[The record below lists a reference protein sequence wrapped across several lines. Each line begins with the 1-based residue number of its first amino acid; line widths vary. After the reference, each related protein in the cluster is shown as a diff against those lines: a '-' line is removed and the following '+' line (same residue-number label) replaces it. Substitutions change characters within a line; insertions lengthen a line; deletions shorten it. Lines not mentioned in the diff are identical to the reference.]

1 MSEIK
6 EFKTESK
13 RLLDLMIN
21 SIYTNKEIFLRELI
35 SNASDAID
43 KYHYLSLTN
52 DKYEKRNDYKIK
64 IAVDKENRMISIE
77 DNGIGMTYDDLVQ
90 HLGTIANSGS
100 LEFMKKLEESENKKE
115 DIDIIGQF
123 GVGFY
128 SAFMVGK
135 KVVVES
141 RSPDASTGYRFTS
154 TGEDTYEIEECE
166 RDKVGTIIKVYLR
179 EDSEEASYS
188 SFLEEWTIKS
198 LVKKYSDYVRYP
210 ITMEVSKSKPKL
222 DAEGKEIE
230 GEREEYQEEET
241 LNSMIP
247 LWKKNKKDVTKEQL
261 NEFYKNKFYDM
272 QDPIVS
278 TLVNVDGNISYQAL
292 LYIPHDAPYGLYTDK
307 YEKGLQLYSKGVFI
321 QDKCK
326 ELLPD
331 YLKFVKGL
339 VDSADLSLN
348 ISREILQQNKQLEL
362 IAKNVEKKILS
373 ELSSLM
379 KDDFS
384 KYVEFFNTY
393 GTHLK
398 YGIYADYGMKKDMI
412 KDLLIYKTL
421 NSDKEITLKQ
431 YKEEM
436 KEGQKV
442 IYYASGKT
450 KEAVLAM
457 PQMDIMKEK
466 GYNVLV
472 LTDDIDEF
480 ALMMMKDYDGV
491 EFKSIAS
498 SDIDILSEE
507 DKKKISDL
515 KESKKSLFDKM
526 KEILKDDVS
535 EVRLSER
542 LVSSPVCLV
551 SGEGLTLEMERV
563 LQENPENKD
572 VKASRILEINPHHE
586 LFKAIEKVYEEDE
599 ESLSKYAHLLYNQAL
614 LIEGM
619 PIKDPVAFSKD
630 MCDLMIKAV
639 K

>member
-43 KYHYLSLTN
+43 KYHYMSLTN

-278 TLVNVDGNISYQAL
+278 TLVNVDVNISYQ
-292 LYIPHDAPYGLYTDK
+292 
-307 YEKGLQLYSKGVFI
+307 
-321 QDKCK
+321 
-326 ELLPD
+326 
-331 YLKFVKGL
+331 
-339 VDSADLSLN
+339 
-348 ISREILQQNKQLEL
+348 
-362 IAKNVEKKILS
+362 
-373 ELSSLM
+373 
-379 KDDFS
+379 
-384 KYVEFFNTY
+384 
-393 GTHLK
+393 
-398 YGIYADYGMKKDMI
+398 
-412 KDLLIYKTL
+412 DLLLRMKTL
-421 NSDKEITLKQ
+421 
-431 YKEEM
+431 
-436 KEGQKV
+436 
-442 IYYASGKT
+442 
-450 KEAVLAM
+450 
-457 PQMDIMKEK
+457 
-466 GYNVLV
+466 
-472 LTDDIDEF
+472 
-480 ALMMMKDYDGV
+480 
-491 EFKSIAS
+491 
-498 SDIDILSEE
+498 
-507 DKKKISDL
+507 
-515 KESKKSLFDKM
+515 
-526 KEILKDDVS
+526 
-535 EVRLSER
+535 
-542 LVSSPVCLV
+542 
-551 SGEGLTLEMERV
+551 
-563 LQENPENKD
+563 
-572 VKASRILEINPHHE
+572 
-586 LFKAIEKVYEEDE
+586 
-599 ESLSKYAHLLYNQAL
+599 
-614 LIEGM
+614 
-619 PIKDPVAFSKD
+619 
-630 MCDLMIKAV
+630 
-639 K
+639 